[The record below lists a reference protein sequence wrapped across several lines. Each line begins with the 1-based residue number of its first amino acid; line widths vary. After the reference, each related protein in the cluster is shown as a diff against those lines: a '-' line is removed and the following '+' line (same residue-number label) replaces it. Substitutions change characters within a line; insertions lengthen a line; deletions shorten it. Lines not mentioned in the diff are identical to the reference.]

1 MHQLGMVTLA
11 VFEYKKVL
19 EIAPAVPE
27 GEDKRIFDLKGEA
40 AFNLSL
46 IYRQVGFRK
55 NFSIIMKKK
64 VTNNFNL

>member
-27 GEDKRIFDLKGEA
+27 GEDERIFDLKGEA

-55 NFSIIMKKK
+55 KF
-64 VTNNFNL
+64 

>member
-27 GEDKRIFDLKGEA
+27 GEDERIFDLKGEA

-55 NFSIIMKKK
+55 KFATLIRK
-64 VTNNFNL
+64 FL